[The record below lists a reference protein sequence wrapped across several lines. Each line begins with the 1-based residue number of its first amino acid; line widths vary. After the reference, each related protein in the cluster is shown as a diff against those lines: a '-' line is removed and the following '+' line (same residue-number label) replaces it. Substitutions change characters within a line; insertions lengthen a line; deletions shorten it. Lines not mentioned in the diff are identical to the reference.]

1 VEAVQEVALGDGRIL
16 AFDGRVLEIF
26 GDWAISTYH
35 LAGMRIHVKQL
46 TVTTPGPNRKGHYEL
61 ELVGPHKF
69 ISTYNEFQDETE
81 WASVQPL
88 LDALRSAGARFESG

>member
-1 VEAVQEVALGDGRIL
+1 MDGQEVSLDDGRLIL

-26 GDWAISTYH
+26 GDWTFSTYH
-35 LAGMRIHVKQL
+35 LAGMRIHVRQL
-46 TVTTPGPNRKGHYEL
+46 TVKASGPNRKGRYEL

-69 ISTYNEFQDETE
+69 ISTYHEFEDEAQ

-88 LDALRSAGARFESG
+88 LDALRSAGARFES